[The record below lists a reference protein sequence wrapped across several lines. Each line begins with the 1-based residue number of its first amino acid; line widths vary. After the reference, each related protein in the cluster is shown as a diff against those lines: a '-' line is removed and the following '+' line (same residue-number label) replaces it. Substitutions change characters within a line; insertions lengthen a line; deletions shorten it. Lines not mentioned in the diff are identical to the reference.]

1 MRLTI
6 ALFFSEPTTETTT
19 GNTTSPGKKQLFLTT
34 KGTQREFSKVTD
46 TLYSVYR
53 RLVISVGRALVC

>member
-6 ALFFSEPTTETTT
+6 VLFFSEPTTETTT

-34 KGTQREFSKVTD
+34 KGPQREFSKVTD

-53 RLVISVGRALVC
+53 LLVISVGRALVC